1 MKKYVIL
8 MGHDIQSLIGTN
20 RVFAYAKRRIKTPNV
35 VESRKRIYD
44 KNEQNDDFTHDKRCD
59 SVN

>member
-1 MKKYVIL
+1 

-20 RVFAYAKRRIKTPNV
+20 RVFAFAKRRINTLNV
-35 VESRKRIYD
+35 VERRKRIYD